1 MLSFFN
7 FIVFC
12 LVYNSTVYIFYY
24 LFHYISFMG
33 FHRLNLAILS
43 QYSIIFIFIS
53 LNILLLIK
61 IIPFYDPYFPQIPIK
76 LFYFVFIFL
85 II

>member
-33 FHRLNLAILS
+33 FHRLNLTILS

-61 IIPFYDPYFPQIPIK
+61 IIPFYYPYFLQIPIK